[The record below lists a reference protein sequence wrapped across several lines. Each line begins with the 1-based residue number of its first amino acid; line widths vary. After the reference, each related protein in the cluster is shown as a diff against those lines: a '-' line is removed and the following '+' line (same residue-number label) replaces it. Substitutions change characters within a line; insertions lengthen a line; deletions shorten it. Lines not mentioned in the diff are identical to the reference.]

1 MKLLTK
7 ILNAFKPKYQLV
19 YRTAQGAT
27 AMYTITKPKHSDE
40 FGNITEGK
48 DVVGKVPSRR
58 PFAMLFQDHNLYD
71 TLSYHNQLMD
81 KYLQSQVFSTS
92 QRPIT

>member
-19 YRTAQGAT
+19 YRTAQGVT

-48 DVVGKVPSRR
+48 DVVGFKSWCFNRKGFR
-58 PFAMLFQDHNLYD
+58 SFRYD
-71 TLSYHNQLMD
+71 RIISLVRS
-81 KYLQSQVFSTS
+81 
-92 QRPIT
+92 

>member
-1 MKLLTK
+1 MLMKLLTK

-48 DVVGKVPSRR
+48 DVVGFKSWCFNRKGFR
-58 PFAMLFQDHNLYD
+58 SFRYD
-71 TLSYHNQLMD
+71 RIVSLV
-81 KYLQSQVFSTS
+81 KG
-92 QRPIT
+92 